1 MHFLTIDIAT
11 ISQFQCA
18 ELPSISWP
26 VCRPVAILDTLLTA
40 IGTGDSFIRMNAP
53 RSKAVMNHIGRAEVE
68 STSANV
74 YWFSFGF
81 YYYGSPASLVEQEVL
96 SR

>member
-1 MHFLTIDIAT
+1 
-11 ISQFQCA
+11 
-18 ELPSISWP
+18 
-26 VCRPVAILDTLLTA
+26 
-40 IGTGDSFIRMNAP
+40 
-53 RSKAVMNHIGRAEVE
+53 MNHIGRAEVE